1 MFFEYFP
8 KGPREMTFI
17 ISTYHLIRE
26 EHPMRPPAVVYGP
39 RGAAPCGFPPPCDI
53 PQLSVKNL

>member
-26 EHPMRPPAVVYGP
+26 EHPMRPPAVVYGQ
-39 RGAAPCGFPPPCDI
+39 RGAALAVSP
-53 PQLSVKNL
+53 LRHSAA

>member
-26 EHPMRPPAVVYGP
+26 EHPMRPPLRLFMVREVLPLAVSP
-39 RGAAPCGFPPPCDI
+39 LRHSAA
-53 PQLSVKNL
+53 